1 MKLLE
6 ILKAALTK
14 FSKINLVQY
23 VGIATLIIQSW
34 QGADLISTSV
44 VLMLTGALTL
54 VLKFQASTTEM
65 VATGFSMDW
74 TVYWSGLLGLLIGF
88 LDTFITDN
96 GIMTWI
102 AGDSSKWVVMAYMAI
117 TIIFRTG
124 FTNQS
129 LNTKASA

>member
-6 ILKAALTK
+6 IIKAALTK

-102 AGDSSKWVVMAYMAI
+102 AGDSSKLVVMAYMAI

-129 LNTKASA
+129 LNTKASS